1 MPVSLDEENRIAI
14 PPSVLGEISD
24 LTREQSEYVQ
34 TQLLE
39 ITEAG
44 YTPTKLVYKQYGD
57 LKVFRCGDEMR
68 IFGVIL
74 QNLAYLS
81 DFDNVVILLGVSEHE
96 YEKAGVEKR
105 QARCVQSRY
114 ANIGSEEAFYE
125 ELTGELFDT
134 SDVRQFL

>member
-1 MPVSLDEENRIAI
+1 MPVSLGEENGVVI
-14 PPSVLGEISD
+14 PPTVLGEITD
-24 LTREQSEYVQ
+24 LTRDQSEHVQ

-74 QNLAYLS
+74 ENLTYLS
-81 DFDNVVILLGVSEHE
+81 DFDNVVILLNVSEHE

-105 QARCVQSRY
+105 QARQLQRRY
-114 ANIGSEEAFYE
+114 ATIESEAEFYD
-125 ELTGELFDT
+125 ELTGEVFDA
-134 SDVRQFL
+134 SDVRRFL